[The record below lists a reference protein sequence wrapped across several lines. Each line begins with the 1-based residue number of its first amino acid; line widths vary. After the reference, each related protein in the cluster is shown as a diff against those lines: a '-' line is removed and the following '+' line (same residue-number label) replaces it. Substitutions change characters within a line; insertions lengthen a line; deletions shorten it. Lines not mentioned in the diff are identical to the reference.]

1 MLIVI
6 PPVLLEKYAICL
18 MLLSA
23 IDQYSS
29 FQSAAPAVTQ
39 SEGVSKD
46 VDKKETDS
54 PRKDNVSI
62 STQYLKLQS
71 IADDFDVG
79 NITFNQVNH
88 LKSELFSKGLIPIKG
103 TDALTLATQ
112 SQPNH
117 REFNLSQVTKQFYE
131 SPGNLIFKPLL
142 SPMQALFANLEV
154 MHQSELV
161 A

>member
-1 MLIVI
+1 
-6 PPVLLEKYAICL
+6 

-29 FQSAAPAVTQ
+29 FQNSASAITQ
-39 SEGVSKD
+39 SQAVAKD
-46 VDKKETDS
+46 VDKKEADS

-62 STQYLKLQS
+62 SAQYLKLQS

-79 NITFNQVNH
+79 KITFNQVNH
-88 LKSELFSKGLIPIKG
+88 LKSELFSKGFIPIKA

-112 SQPNH
+112 SQPSH
-117 REFNLSQVTKQFYE
+117 REFNLSQVTKQFYD

-154 MHQSELV
+154 MHQSEML

>member
-1 MLIVI
+1 
-6 PPVLLEKYAICL
+6 

-23 IDQYSS
+23 IDQYTS
-29 FQSAAPAVTQ
+29 FQSTAPAVTQ
-39 SEGVSKD
+39 TQDVAKD

-54 PRKDNVSI
+54 PRKDNVTI
-62 STQYLKLQS
+62 SNQYLKLQS

-79 NITFNQVNH
+79 NITFKQVNH
-88 LKSELFSKGLIPIKG
+88 LKSELFVKGLIPIKS

-117 REFNLSQVTKQFYE
+117 REFNLSQVTKEFYE

-142 SPMQALFANLEV
+142 APMQALFANLEA
-154 MHQSELV
+154 MHQTQM
-161 A
+161 AA